1 MEVTLIGT
9 GSPIPD
15 PNRAGPCTLIKAG
28 EDNGE
33 HVVFDAGRGCVMR
46 MPLAQTAPGFLAGVV
61 ITHLHSDHL
70 TAFND
75 ILTTH
80 WITAPEGTPLR
91 VWGPVGITHYVDHLL
106 LALGP
111 DIQYRM
117 DHHDD
122 LSWAPDVQVT
132 EVVPGDSFTIG
143 SMTITCFETCH
154 APVEPTVGYRVESDG
169 KTVAIAG
176 DTIPCEGLDALTKDV
191 DVYVQTVIRDDIVK
205 QIPIPRLQDI
215 LDYHSSVEQAGQVA
229 AKNGVRTLML
239 THYVPAPQPE
249 QYDEWI
255 AIAAKE
261 FDGEIVMGDD
271 LTSVTV

>member
-1 MEVTLIGT
+1 VEVTLVGT
-9 GSPIPD
+9 GTPLPD
-15 PNRAGPCTLIKAG
+15 PNRAGPCTLVKAG
-28 EDNGE
+28 ENNGE
-33 HVVFDAGRGCVMR
+33 HVLIDAGRGCVMR
-46 MPLAQTAPGFLAGVV
+46 MPLAQTGPAFLSGLL

-75 ILTTH
+75 IVTTH
-80 WITAPEGTPLR
+80 WIATNEPTPLR
-91 VWGPVGITHYVDHLL
+91 VWGPVGLKHYVDHIL

-111 DIQYRM
+111 DMKYRM
-117 DHHDD
+117 DHHED
-122 LSWAPDVQVT
+122 LNWEPVVEVT
-132 EVVPGDSFTIG
+132 EVVPGDAFTIG
-143 SMTITCFETCH
+143 SMSITCHETCH
-154 APVEPTVGYRVESDG
+154 APVEPTIGYRVESDG
-169 KTVAIAG
+169 KVVALAG
-176 DTIPCEGLDALTKDV
+176 DTIPCDGLDSLTKDA

-205 QIPIPRLQDI
+205 TIPIPRLQDI

-229 AKNGVRTLML
+229 AKNRVKTLMM

-249 QYDEWI
+249 QYPEWI

>member
-28 EDNGE
+28 VDNGE
-33 HVVFDAGRGCVMR
+33 HLLFDAGRGCVMR
-46 MPLAQTAPGFLAGVV
+46 MPAAGTGPAFLQGVLL
-61 ITHLHSDHL
+61 THLHSDHL

-75 ILTTH
+75 IVTTH
-80 WITAPEGTPLR
+80 WVMAPEGTPLR
-91 VWGPVGITHYVDHLL
+91 VWGPVGIKHYVDHIL

-111 DIQYRM
+111 DIGYRIA
-117 DHHDD
+117 HHDD
-122 LSWAPDVQVT
+122 LTWEPNVEVT
-132 EVVPGDSFTIG
+132 EVVPGDSFTVG
-143 SMTITCFETCH
+143 SSTITCFETCH
-154 APVEPTVGYRVESDG
+154 QPVEPTVGYRVENDG
-169 KTVAIAG
+169 KSVAIAG
-176 DTIPCEGLDALTKDV
+176 DTIPCDGLDALTTDV

-205 QIPIPRLQDI
+205 QIPVARLQDI
-215 LDYHSSVEQAGQVA
+215 LDYHSSVEQAGQTA
-229 AKNGVRTLML
+229 AKNNVKKLVL

-261 FDGEIVMGDD
+261 FDGPIVMGDD
-271 LTSVTV
+271 LTTIEV